1 MMKHLRVI
9 ILPAKYLEKHISKKV
24 LIERIRY
31 YYFPLRTFGA
41 GFMDPVEEYV
51 CRKDRK
57 KIEFWV

>member
-41 GFMDPVEEYV
+41 GFMERVLWIQSKNMFAE
-51 CRKDRK
+51 
-57 KIEFWV
+57 KIEKR